1 MTAFYVLD
9 FGVNGL
15 KRYIL
20 SVSLKPWLY
29 NLAEVSRADTHTLTL
44 PATSEKRERQ
54 TGDDLNKVGP
64 VKVKAVK
71 IDFVTSYPYCIVL
84 VTNRT
89 RFSQARSWRRLGLL
103 EFIGTSIDE
112 STTLRLGKSLNWIK

>member
-20 SVSLKPWLY
+20 SVSLKPWLN

-44 PATSEKRERQ
+44 PVSEKRERQ

-89 RFSQARSWRRLGLL
+89 RFSQARSWRRLG
-103 EFIGTSIDE
+103 
-112 STTLRLGKSLNWIK
+112 KSLNWIK